1 MTEFRKIKARG
12 HTHTPMSRC
21 GASAIHYNIKRN
33 LYSPAVQVTTN
44 PFTIYNTTATTTNR
58 YNSELD
64 MKCGMK

>member
-58 YNSELD
+58 YNSLI
-64 MKCGMK
+64 

>member
-44 PFTIYNTTATTTNR
+44 PFLQFTIQQQQQQTDTTA
-58 YNSELD
+58 
-64 MKCGMK
+64 